1 MILIK
6 VYVKAYSMGC
16 NRTPLNCRLERS
28 GPVQRDLFCTAFC
41 RTFGSNR
48 LIMEAPL
55 SKDERIEL
63 RVSSAD
69 KRIFKRA
76 QKLSGDK
83 SFSSFIVRIVKK
95 QAEKILTENDKII
108 ATERDRQVFFD
119 AVFGSTRP
127 NQNLVEAAKRYK
139 SKKS

>member
-1 MILIK
+1 
-6 VYVKAYSMGC
+6 
-16 NRTPLNCRLERS
+16 
-28 GPVQRDLFCTAFC
+28 
-41 RTFGSNR
+41 
-48 LIMEAPL
+48 MEAPI

-63 RVSSAD
+63 RVSSTD

-83 SFSSFIVRIVKK
+83 SFSSFVVRIVKK
-95 QAEKILTENDKII
+95 EAEAIVSKNNQII
-108 ATERDRQVFFD
+108 ATEKDRQVFFD
-119 AVFGSTRP
+119 AVFGNVKP